1 MNRTTDT
8 LRRGGMAAVVTAP
21 LLLVACTSTPDAAPD
36 PAGPTGIASLVRF
49 AGCDDLLGYFQENA
63 LERVTA
69 WGLEGIGMLRQHAA
83 LGASL
88 ESDSAASADSASP
101 RTSVMPRGGYVGPDH
116 GTSATNTQ
124 EDGVDEADI
133 VKTDGEVLVAIAG
146 GEVRVVDVASA
157 EALATVDLP
166 DDGLPSEL
174 LLRDSTLLVLGQEGA
189 GYVPLDTEVGDSAYP
204 AGRPARTVLT
214 EVDLTDPAAPEVV
227 RSTRVEGEYRS
238 ARLVGDTV
246 RLVMVSEPPGLDWV
260 EPEGRSLA
268 DENAALEANR
278 DLIEASTITD
288 WLPQLSVDGG
298 DVEPLLGCGDVG
310 VPTAFSGFTTVSVAS
325 LEIGGGTA
333 PTSSAGVVGTGDTVY
348 ASADRMIVAS
358 SPWSAVRGADDADD
372 EPSSDLHAFDISEP
386 GATTYVGSGRVGG
399 RLVNQFAIDEAAGVV
414 RVAVTRNEEGEAPSS
429 SLVVLAERPGEGLV
443 ETGRVDGLGLTEQIQ
458 AVRFLSPDLAAVVT
472 FRRVDP
478 LYLVDT
484 SDPAAPTLAGELKVP
499 GYSAYLHPLDDG
511 MLLGVGQHATEDG
524 RTTGLQASLFD
535 ITDPST
541 PRQVAT
547 VTWEGRQSP
556 VEGDHRAFLLWQD
569 RAYLPSQ
576 GWGRG
581 PQATVESVDVA
592 PGLLERGPTIDAT
605 GMPSGYAGVRRVLV
619 ADDRIWLVGESA
631 VVRVAEGNRTV
642 GDVVDF

>member
-1 MNRTTDT
+1 
-8 LRRGGMAAVVTAP
+8 MAAVVAAP
-21 LLLVACTSTPDAAPD
+21 LLLAACTSTPDAAPD
-36 PAGPTGIASLVRF
+36 PAGPTGVASLVRF
-49 AGCDDLLGYFQENA
+49 TSCDDLLGYFQENA

-69 WGLEGIGMLRQHAA
+69 WGLEGLGLGGGIPAA
-83 LGASL
+83 TGFF
-88 ESDSAASADSASP
+88 ESDLAADAASP

-124 EDGVDEADI
+124 EEGVDEADI
-133 VKTDGEVLVAIAG
+133 VKTDGDVLVAVVG

-166 DDGLPSEL
+166 DDGHPSEL
-174 LLRDSTLLVLGQEGA
+174 LLRVSTLLVLGQEGA
-189 GYVPLDTEVGDSAYP
+189 GYVPLDTEIGDSAYP

-260 EPEGRSLA
+260 SPEGRSLE

-278 DLIEASTITD
+278 DLVEASTITD
-288 WLPQLSVDGG
+288 WLPQLSIDGG

-310 VPTAFSGFTTVSVAS
+310 VPTEFSGFTTVSVAG

-333 PTSSAGVVGTGDTVY
+333 PTSSAGVVGSGGTVY
-348 ASADRMIVAS
+348 ASTERMVVAS
-358 SPWSAVRGADDADD
+358 SPWSTVRDADAED
-372 EPSSDLHAFDISEP
+372 ADRGPSSDLHAFDISEP
-386 GATTYVGSGRVGG
+386 DATTYVGSGRVEG
-399 RLVNQFAIDEAAGVV
+399 RLLDQFAIDEAAGIV
-414 RVAVTRNEEGEAPSS
+414 RVAVTRDGRPGEPSSS

-443 ETGRVDGLGLTEQIQ
+443 ETGRVDGMGLTEQIQ

-472 FRRVDP
+472 FRQVDP

-484 SDPAAPTLAGELKVP
+484 SDPTAPTLAGELKVP

-511 MLLGVGQHATEDG
+511 MLLGIGQHATEDG

-535 ITDPST
+535 ITDPSA
-541 PRQVAT
+541 PRQVTT
-547 VTWEGRQSP
+547 VTWEGRQSL

-581 PQATVESVDVA
+581 PQETVESVDVA

-619 ADDRIWLVGESA
+619 ADDRIWLVGEST
-631 VVRVAEGNRTV
+631 VVRVAEGNRAV
-642 GDVVDF
+642 GDVVGF